1 MIVSQLI
8 KKVSIGRGYQVSVEF
23 NITFDELQR
32 AISGKYR
39 EETDVCADDIPVTE
53 LQTSA

>member
-8 KKVSIGRGYQVSVEF
+8 KKVSVGRGYQVSVEF

-32 AISGKYR
+32 AISGEFG
-39 EETDVCADDIPVTE
+39 EETGICTAILPVTE
-53 LQTSA
+53 LKNSA